1 MMLLG
6 TNLRKNLFPA
16 FHCLIQDNQRVVPT
30 AASSCHSGVDA
41 NHLWV
46 FDLKGD
52 VCACDSNTFNAF
64 LRSLEADINQLSKI
78 T

>member
-16 FHCLIQDNQRVVPT
+16 FHCLIQDNQRVVLAT
-30 AASSCHSGVDA
+30 ASGYHSGVDA

-52 VCACDSNTFNAF
+52 VWVCDSNTFNAF
-64 LRSLEADINQLSKI
+64 LRSLETDINQLGKI